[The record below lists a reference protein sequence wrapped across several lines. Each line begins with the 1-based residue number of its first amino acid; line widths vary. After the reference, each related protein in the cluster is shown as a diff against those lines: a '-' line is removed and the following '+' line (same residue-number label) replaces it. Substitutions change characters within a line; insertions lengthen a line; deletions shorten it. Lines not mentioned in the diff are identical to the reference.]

1 MLGLLGGALL
11 GSMLAKRKTKGSY
24 IEGTPLGPYVE
35 IGRRKP
41 AERGGY
47 SMFVKGRRPTR
58 PPGPPKP
65 RPQPRGTG
73 GHYRKRR
80 SGKRTS
86 RRRRR

>member
-41 AERGGY
+41 QRGG
-47 SMFVKGRRPTR
+47 GRRPTR
-58 PPGPPKP
+58 ALWPPKP
-65 RPQPRGTG
+65 KPQPRGTG

-86 RRRRR
+86 HGRHR